1 MLSKNLLGYPRQ
13 LVLTIHFIPEVAVCI
28 SKLQPNYLLVMTSLE
43 NAKKKFEV
51 YLRKKIILHQGHLS
65 KLITRLT

>member
-13 LVLTIHFIPEVAVCI
+13 LVLTIHFIPEVCI

-51 YLRKKIILHQGHLS
+51 H
-65 KLITRLT
+65 

>member
-1 MLSKNLLGYPRQ
+1 MFRLYCPLCETEIFMLSKNLQGYPRQ

-51 YLRKKIILHQGHLS
+51 Y
-65 KLITRLT
+65 

>member
-1 MLSKNLLGYPRQ
+1 MLSKNLQGYPRQ

-28 SKLQPNYLLVMTSLE
+28 SKLQPNYLLVMNSLE

-51 YLRKKIILHQGHLS
+51 Y
-65 KLITRLT
+65 